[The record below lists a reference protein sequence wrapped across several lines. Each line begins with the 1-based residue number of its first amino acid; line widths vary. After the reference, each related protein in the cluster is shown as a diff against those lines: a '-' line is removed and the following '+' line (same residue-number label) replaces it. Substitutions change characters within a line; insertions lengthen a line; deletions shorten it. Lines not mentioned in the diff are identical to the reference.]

1 MKSETRVNG
10 PWSDS
15 KIYQGKDLPKTLWP
29 WQEDVMYRCKLP
41 ADDRQVNYVYDPK
54 GNMGKSKFV
63 KYMAFH
69 HQSIMLPWGRTGD
82 LLNLVCKLGAR
93 DSYFFDLSRSKP
105 QDWAKDDIAAAM
117 EQIKNGYIVNLK
129 YETGAFLMEPPHVWC
144 FSNQP
149 PNLESMSI
157 DRWYLWTINEER
169 KLVRIYPDSLRRMG
183 KSRSRSRSPI
193 GSQLGRGSNDP
204 IYID

>member
-1 MKSETRVNG
+1 MKVDTRVNG

-15 KIYQGKDLPKTLWP
+15 KIYQGKDLPTTLWK
-29 WQEDVMYRCKLP
+29 WQQDVMDRCKLP
-41 ADDRQVNYVYDPK
+41 ADDRRVNYVFDPK

-69 HQSIMLPWGRTGD
+69 HQSVMLPWGRTGD

-93 DSYFFDLSRSKP
+93 NSYFFDLSRTKP
-105 QDWAKDDIAAAM
+105 QDWGRDDISAAM

-129 YETGAFLMEPPHVWC
+129 YETGAFFMDPPHVWC

-149 PNLESMSI
+149 PNMDSMSY
-157 DRWYLWTINEER
+157 DRWYLWTINDLHE
-169 KLVRIYPDSLRRMG
+169 LVRIKPGDLKRLAG
-183 KSRSRSRSPI
+183 HQRSRSLSPD
-193 GSQLGRGSNDP
+193 RDV
-204 IYID
+204 IDLE